1 MKYGQG
7 LPLVIDSTDTGY
19 VQLTFKANTKK
30 IYKDTSNDKNC
41 IFDIKNGDFLTS
53 TSAYV
58 YGYKG
63 DVDPDTTTDSAIQL
77 KDIHINDTSG
87 EYKYTIPINKGDSLW
102 IRLAPYSS
110 TDHAIYAQFDSIKMN
125 IVTEGQ

>member
-53 TSAYV
+53 TSEYV

-77 KDIHINDTSG
+77 KDIHI
-87 EYKYTIPINKGDSLW
+87 IQNKLIFFILFLKESIILFLLN
-102 IRLAPYSS
+102 RLKVNLLL
-110 TDHAIYAQFDSIKMN
+110 DLDI
-125 IVTEGQ
+125 